1 MNKISLIIKREY
13 LTRVRKKSFIIMSVL
28 GPVLMAAMIVIPA
41 VLTTMKS
48 DNEKTIA
55 IADYSGKF
63 KESFS
68 DKAKTKFKFI
78 DTDSVDNLKKT
89 FEKSGYYALLLIH
102 DSAQSNQ
109 VQLYSNVQPDID
121 TKMYIEGQIVDKL
134 RSEKLKQLGFDEDKL
149 KTVNPKVD
157 VKTIKLTGGKEEVS
171 STEIIM
177 GVGFVAALI
186 IYMFI
191 FMYGVQ
197 IMRGVIEE
205 KTSRVVEV
213 LISSV
218 KPFQLMMGKIVG
230 IALVALTQFAIWIVL
245 TSIIVT
251 FVSPVIGLDKAKPE
265 MTQQVVSTNSITQD
279 IPKVDKG
286 DSFLSEALATLA
298 NLPLGI
304 LLFSFIIYFLG
315 GYLLYG
321 SLFAAIGGAVDNDTD
336 TQQFMLPIT
345 VPLILAIML
354 AQGVIRDPNGGLA
367 FWFSMIPFTSPVIM
381 IIRIP
386 FGVPG
391 WEIALS
397 MTILILTFIGTTWLA
412 SKIYRIGILM
422 YGKKVSYREL
432 WKWIK
437 YS

>member
-1 MNKISLIIKREY
+1 
-13 LTRVRKKSFIIMSVL
+13 
-28 GPVLMAAMIVIPA
+28 
-41 VLTTMKS
+41 MKFQ
-48 DNEKTIA
+48 I
-55 IADYSGKF
+55 
-63 KESFS
+63 
-68 DKAKTKFKFI
+68 I
-78 DTDSVDNLKKT
+78 DTVVVGNLKRS

-109 VQLYSNVQPDID
+109 VQLYSDVQPDID
-121 TKMYIEGQIVDKL
+121 TKMYIENQIVEQL
-134 RSEKLKQLGFDEDKL
+134 RSEKLKQLGFDEEKL
-149 KTVNPKVD
+149 KTVNPKVE
-157 VKTIKLTGGKEEVS
+157 VKTIKLKAGGKEEIS

-177 GVGFVAALI
+177 GIGFFAAII

-191 FMYGVQ
+191 FIYGVQ

-205 KTSRVVEV
+205 KTSRVVEI

-230 IALVALTQFAIWIVL
+230 IALVALTQFILWIVL
-245 TSIIVT
+245 TGVIIG
-251 FVSPVIGLDKAKPE
+251 FVSPIIGLDKAKPE
-265 MTQQVVSTNSITQD
+265 MAQQFINGNNVAQEMQKMDN
-279 IPKVDKG
+279 G
-286 DSFLSEALATLA
+286 NGFFNEAVATFT
-298 NLPLGI
+298 NLPIGT
-304 LLFSFIIYFLG
+304 LLFSFVFYFLG

-345 VPLILAIML
+345 IPLILSIML
-354 AQGVIRDPNGGLA
+354 AQAIIRDPNGNLA
-367 FWFSMIPFTSPVIM
+367 FWFSIIPFTSPVIM
-381 IIRIP
+381 MIRIP

-397 MTILILTFIGTTWLA
+397 MGLLILTFIGTTWLA

-422 YGKKVSYREL
+422 YGKKVTYKEL